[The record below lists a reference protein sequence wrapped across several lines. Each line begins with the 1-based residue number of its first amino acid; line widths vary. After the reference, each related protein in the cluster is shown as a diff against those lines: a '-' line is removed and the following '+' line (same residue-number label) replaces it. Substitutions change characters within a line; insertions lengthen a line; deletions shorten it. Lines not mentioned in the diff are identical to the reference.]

1 MNLPGKPVNTSLL
14 WRSAWRYAMQHRWQ
28 SSLNILG
35 ITIGVMM
42 VVAVDLANN
51 SARQAF
57 TSSIEILNGNITHQ
71 IVAGSDGI
79 PDALFTR
86 LKTELGI
93 RRAAPTISGRL
104 QVNDREMTLVGI
116 DVISEMTMARQ
127 RPGVPQ
133 NILGINGNL
142 VSLVGTDDA
151 VVIEESLASSL
162 GIQVGGTFDVE
173 TSAGIHSISLAATFN
188 IPEDQISG
196 DIILGDIATAQS
208 LLGRKG
214 TLDSID
220 LVLSETE
227 ISPLQ
232 NWLPSNLAL
241 VNAQSRTEN
250 VEQMSNAFYIN
261 LLAMSLLSLLVAGLL
276 IYNTVTLSVIQR
288 QQTLAIFRAQG
299 VTGKQLFSLVMLEN
313 ACAGLLASLLG
324 VVAGFILGS
333 YLVVMVTGT
342 VDALY
347 YDLSVSGFM
356 VEPWV
361 LGKGLALGV
370 ILSLLSAAL
379 PAWHAATC
387 KPVTLHHQAA
397 QGSDW
402 QQKVPWLAAG
412 GAALMGAGWLMLL
425 PEYGSLVI
433 GFVSLTLIV
442 FGFCL
447 LVPFLLIQGLR
458 FIQAAGTGFLGLSG
472 MLALRNTRSAINRTG
487 LAVAALCVAVSVTV
501 GVGVMVGSFRGTV
514 IVWLEQSL
522 PGDIQLTVLS
532 ESAMSEGLPGDLLSD
547 IANMD
552 TISAIHFSVLD
563 QVETE
568 FGPVVLGV
576 NDIPGED
583 KFLMKEIG
591 EDGFSNFNLGQGVFI
606 SEPLGYLQQ
615 LTVNDTI
622 SVLTDTG
629 MMDFPVLGIFYDYT
643 SGTGMVHMHAS
654 GYDRH
659 WNLEPYTR
667 VTLDITPGSNAD
679 LVVSELEVLL
689 SSYESNFNVVANSQ
703 LRELTLQIF
712 DRTFA
717 ITNVLRLL
725 AILVAFVGV
734 VSTLMALQLE
744 KAREFAIL
752 RSTGMTTV
760 QTSGLIMKQTILLGL
775 CAGILAIPL
784 GLMMSDILI
793 DVINRRSFGWT
804 MQHFLPESVLL
815 EGIMLAVIAAV
826 LAGIYPA
833 WRVARIRPA
842 MALREE

>member
-28 SSLNILG
+28 SALNILG

-51 SARQAF
+51 SARKAF

-79 PDALFTR
+79 PNTLFTR

-93 RRAAPTISGRL
+93 RRAAPTISGRV
-104 QVNDREMTLVGI
+104 QVNGREVTLLGV

-127 RPGVPQ
+127 RSGVPQ
-133 NILGINGNL
+133 NILGVNGSL
-142 VSLVGTDDA
+142 VSIVGTEDA
-151 VVIEESLASSL
+151 VVIEQGLASSL
-162 GIQVGGTFDVE
+162 GIQVGNTFDVV
-173 TSAGIHSISLAATFN
+173 TSAGMHSLSLTATFA
-188 IPEDQISG
+188 IPEGTIGG
-196 DIILGDIATAQS
+196 DIILGDIAAAQL

-220 LVLSETE
+220 LVLSETD

-250 VEQMSNAFYIN
+250 VEQMSNAFFIN

-288 QQTLAIFRAQG
+288 QQTMAILRAQG

-313 ACAGLLASLLG
+313 ACAGLLASILG
-324 VVAGFILGS
+324 VIAGFILGS

-347 YDLSVSGFM
+347 FDLSVSGFM

-379 PAWHAATC
+379 PAWHAATS
-387 KPVTLHHQAA
+387 KPVTLHHQVA

-402 QQKVPWLAAG
+402 QQKVPWLATG
-412 GAALMGAGWLMLL
+412 GAVLMGAGWLLLL

-433 GFVSLTLIV
+433 GFVSLTMIV

-447 LVPFLLIQGLR
+447 LVPFLLIQLLR
-458 FIQAAGTGFLGLSG
+458 LIQIAGAGFLGLSG

-514 IVWLEQSL
+514 IIWLEQSL
-522 PGDIQLTVLS
+522 PGDIQLTALS
-532 ESAMSEGLPGDLLSD
+532 GPAMSDGLSSELLSD
-547 IANMD
+547 VANVNA
-552 TISAIHFSVLD
+552 ISAIHFSVLE

-576 NDIPGED
+576 NDIPGEE
-583 KFLMKEIG
+583 KFLMKEVG
-591 EDGFSNFNLGQGVFI
+591 EDGFANFNLGGGVFI

-615 LTVNDTI
+615 LTVNDTV
-622 SVLTDTG
+622 SVLTDAG

-643 SGTGMVHMHAS
+643 SSAGMIHMHTS
-654 GYDRH
+654 GYNRH
-659 WNLEPYTR
+659 WNQEPYTR
-667 VTLDITPGSNAD
+667 MTLDITPDSSAD

-689 SSYESNFNVVANSQ
+689 SSYDSNFNVVANSQ

-752 RSTGMTTV
+752 RATGMTTV
-760 QTSGLIMKQTILLGL
+760 QTSGLIMKQTTLLGL
-775 CAGILAIPL
+775 SAGILAIPL
-784 GLMMSDILI
+784 GLMMADILI

-815 EGIMLAVIAAV
+815 EGMLLAVIAAV
-826 LAGIYPA
+826 LAGLYPA

-842 MALREE
+842 LAIREE